1 MQVFLVLVAIAT
13 GAGVAATGLVSM
25 DGPNPWTNSGVNAQ
39 QPPSR
44 SNPSSFK
51 ANAGAGGAFEH
62 VAAHRGHPQPH
73 EGCPRPQICVPQQ
86 EMGDAPT
93 KYVWGRR
100 SVELM
105 KPKRMSQACP
115 ECGASGEFVVGRE
128 DEEGR
133 ASMRG
138 AGGTVCPRTPEIRA
152 NVSDHTHTSL
162 SLTRISKGCNGHQND
177 GGRASTPKR
186 WSHIGGNTRRRRR
199 LRSTRGH
206 RLVPSRRETRVVH
219 KQPTRRKGG

>member
-86 EMGDAPT
+86 ELGGAPN
-93 KYVWGRR
+93 KYVRGAR

-105 KPKRMSQACP
+105 KLKSAQRKCPVYADSACF
-115 ECGASGEFVVGRE
+115 ECAVGA
-128 DEEGR
+128 R
-133 ASMRG
+133 ASVAACSVEILPKEKT
-138 AGGTVCPRTPEIRA
+138 AGKGQCEADEMSPPRPAHERFTE
-152 NVSDHTHTSL
+152 
-162 SLTRISKGCNGHQND
+162 
-177 GGRASTPKR
+177 
-186 WSHIGGNTRRRRR
+186 
-199 LRSTRGH
+199 
-206 RLVPSRRETRVVH
+206 
-219 KQPTRRKGG
+219 

>member
-13 GAGVAATGLVSM
+13 GAGVTGLVSM
-25 DGPNPWTNSGVNAQ
+25 DGPNPWTSNGVNAQ
-39 QPPSR
+39 QPKSR
-44 SNPSSFK
+44 SNPSSFT
-51 ANAGAGGAFEH
+51 ANAGAGAVVH

-138 AGGTVCPRTPEIRA
+138 AGGTVCPRTPEIIEQMYLT
-152 NVSDHTHTSL
+152 THTPPSPL
-162 SLTRISKGCNGHQND
+162 HVFQKGAMATKTTGGVPQHQN
-177 GGRASTPKR
+177 GGHTSEATP
-186 WSHIGGNTRRRRR
+186 GAGA
-199 LRSTRGH
+199 G
-206 RLVPSRRETRVVH
+206 
-219 KQPTRRKGG
+219 